1 MALSCYDAYE
11 PQKWST
17 WQAIPKSARVT
28 RILWK
33 EKKNNQQIG
42 LKAWAKEIFPGSI
55 KFWGLHFPKNS
66 II

>member
-11 PQKWST
+11 PQKRST

-28 RILWK
+28 RILWQ

-42 LKAWAKEIFPGSI
+42 LKA
-55 KFWGLHFPKNS
+55 
-66 II
+66 